1 MAEKTIPELL
11 KESESTTLKI
21 SETLIIGVDI
31 SAGKDVSMLQVARYS
46 KGISTIINT
55 FVGKEAED
63 MYDQLTSFGHCVKL

>member
-11 KESESTTLKI
+11 KESESTTLKV

-31 SAGKDVSMLQVARYS
+31 SAGEDVSVLQVARHS
-46 KGISTIINT
+46 KGINTIINT

-63 MYDQLTSFGHCVKL
+63 MYYQLTSFGHCVKL